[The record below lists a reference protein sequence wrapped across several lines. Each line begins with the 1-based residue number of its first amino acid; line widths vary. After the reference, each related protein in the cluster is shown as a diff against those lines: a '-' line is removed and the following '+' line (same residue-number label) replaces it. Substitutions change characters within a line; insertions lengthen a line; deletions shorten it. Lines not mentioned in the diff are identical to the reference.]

1 MHDISYIGRP
11 CFPIHKPL
19 NGVKKCSG
27 YRMDDRCNFGCLP
40 GYNLI
45 GSGSRTCG
53 PNKQWTGNDTKCKSK
68 LRIQLNLG
76 SLYVQGNIDVGIC
89 GRHYLLT

>member
-1 MHDISYIGRP
+1 
-11 CFPIHKPL
+11 
-19 NGVKKCSG
+19 
-27 YRMDDRCNFGCLP
+27 
-40 GYNLI
+40 
-45 GSGSRTCG
+45 
-53 PNKQWTGNDTKCKSK
+53 